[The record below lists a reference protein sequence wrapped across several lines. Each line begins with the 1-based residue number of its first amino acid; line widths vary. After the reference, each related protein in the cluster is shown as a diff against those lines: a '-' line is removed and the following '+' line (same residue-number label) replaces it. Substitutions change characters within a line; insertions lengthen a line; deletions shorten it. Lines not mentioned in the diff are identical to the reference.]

1 MKKKKLLNPKIQQN
15 KYNQNFHKKIHY
27 PQILKDKKLI
37 CEKL

>member
-1 MKKKKLLNPKIQQN
+1 MKKKKLLNPKTQHN